1 MQKFLVFLLVSKGAE
16 ASSGGRLPEALFM
29 VFQLDSKGAKD
40 GFLSDSKGAKVCKSY
55 PIFNFGSFLPK
66 DACVNLVDLV
76 KSFQTR

>member
-1 MQKFLVFLLVSKGAE
+1 MRSGAFH
-16 ASSGGRLPEALFM
+16 GF
-29 VFQLDSKGAKD
+29 FQLDSKAAKD